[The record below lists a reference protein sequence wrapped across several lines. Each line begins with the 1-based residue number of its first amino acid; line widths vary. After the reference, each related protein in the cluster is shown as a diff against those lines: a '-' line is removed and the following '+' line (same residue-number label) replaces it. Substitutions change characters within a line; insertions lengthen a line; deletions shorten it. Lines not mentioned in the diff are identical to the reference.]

1 MANQIPNDSS
11 SLTLAQEGGGT
22 LVLTQRALPYMPLAI
37 SGKQRAEFVWYPG
50 NPQATVQML
59 GPQEDAIVLKGFWK
73 DKFIEGTGAA
83 KYYQGD
89 PKGYQ
94 GMQTAQGRWTAFSI
108 IEGSSFIP
116 NVVELV
122 KIVDTMR
129 RMGKRITLSWDRLQR
144 IGHITSFTQTWQT
157 THYCEWELEFSV
169 VAQEETT
176 IPAAVANKPSLT
188 DKATQSASDR
198 RDVQTA
204 WELPKPLAITPL
216 GPFAKAINDFDNTL
230 LAVTNYT
237 AATAQSV
244 SNGIYLVPNVV
255 RSVIAASTGAVNAC
269 NAIIGTFIDR
279 ALTES
284 FAFASGVGTTVEM
297 ITGER
302 NMLREDSLPYGIQLG
317 AASYTRN
324 IRSSITQVRNN
335 NAVWRYANQ
344 KQMQQGSQAIS
355 VLAKQAM
362 DLRDICEQYYGT
374 SDNWKQL
381 MIYNGLKS
389 SRLEAGT
396 LVFVPQNPSALV
408 AGLIEGGGY

>member
-22 LVLTQRALPYMPLAI
+22 LKLTQRALPYMPLSI
-37 SGKQRAEFVWYPG
+37 GGKQRAEFVWYPG
-50 NPQATVQML
+50 SPQATVQML
-59 GPQEDAIVLKGFWK
+59 GPEEDVIVLKGFWK

-89 PKGYQ
+89 PNAHAGLKTSQ
-94 GMQTAQGRWTAFSI
+94 ERWTTFNLTESAAS
-108 IEGSSFIP
+108 IP

-122 KIVDTMR
+122 KIVDDMR
-129 RMGKRITLSWDRLQR
+129 RMGKRTTMQWDRLKR

-176 IPAAVANKPSLT
+176 VEVVIADKPSLT
-188 DKATQSASDR
+188 SKATQAASDR

-204 WELPKPLAITPL
+204 RLAPRPIAISPL
-216 GPFAKAINDFDNTL
+216 GPFAKQLNEFDNAA
-230 LAVTNYT
+230 LAWTNYF
-237 AATAQSV
+237 AASAQNIA
-244 SNGIYLVPNVV
+244 NGVFLIPNVV
-255 RSVIAASTGAVNAC
+255 RSVIATSTGAVNAC
-269 NAIIGTFIDR
+269 NAIIATFLDK

-284 FAFASGVGTTVEM
+284 LAFASGVGTVVEM
-297 ITGER
+297 VTGER

-317 AASYTRN
+317 AASYTRG
-324 IRSSITQVRNN
+324 IRGSILQVRNN
-335 NAVWRYANQ
+335 NAVTRYEYQRQMTQGNQ
-344 KQMQQGSQAIS
+344 AVS
-355 VLAKQAM
+355 VLAKEAM

-381 MIYNGLKS
+381 MLYNGLTS

-396 LVFVPQNPSALV
+396 LVFVPQNSSALA
-408 AGLIEGGGY
+408 AGLIQGGGF